1 MCWKWSPTGT
11 WPESL
16 KYCWKER
23 CPGKPHWKGAIGL
36 TLHDSM
42 IHSLSHG
49 KWLQGWSSFS
59 YLSSYTSKYAKDK
72 TKGIPWDTNGLGAFI
87 DSRWGQLLNL
97 CYWKNWSEFNKSR
110 KLQRRAGNGHSRR
123 RAALIW
129 WMRKR
134 TSWSLVGLPGSGK
147 VIFEIR
153 VHKLKVSSTACQTTY
168 FEALK

>member
-1 MCWKWSPTGT
+1 M

-16 KYCWKER
+16 KDCWKER
-23 CPGKPHWKGAIGL
+23 CPGKPHWKGTVEL

-59 YLSSYTSKYAKDK
+59 YLSSYISKYTKDK
-72 TKGIPWDTNGLGAFI
+72 TKGIPRDTYVSVALL

-97 CYWKNWSEFNKSR
+97 CYWKKWSKFNKSR
-110 KLQRRAGNGHSRR
+110 KLQRRAGIGCLRR
-123 RAALIW
+123 RRVALIW
-129 WMRKR
+129 WMTKW
-134 TSWSLVGLPGSGK
+134 TYWSLVGLPGSGK
-147 VIFEIR
+147 VIFEIW
-153 VHKLKVSSTACQTTY
+153 VHKLKVSNIACKTTY